1 MRADQGPSLGEALEN
16 EVRGGDVRVGAV
28 ALEEEVGDEVTDGGA
43 HLEPVPREAGGEVI
57 STEGED
63 GGEWVLVDLGD
74 IVVHVMQANVRQ
86 YYNLEELWS
95 ATPAQRRKAVEQ
107 AREE

>member
-1 MRADQGPSLGEALEN
+1 
-16 EVRGGDVRVGAV
+16 
-28 ALEEEVGDEVTDGGA
+28 
-43 HLEPVPREAGGEVI
+43 
-57 STEGED
+57 
-63 GGEWVLVDLGD
+63 LGD